1 MFKFFH
7 SSAPTVPV
15 PTPGKLGR
23 MNEISVP
30 DQSGHELTTAATDA
44 ADQQGTGG
52 RQKRR
57 RRRRQRERRKGWSVE
72 VRAGT
77 LNVGTMAG
85 KGKADRK
92 E

>member
-1 MFKFFH
+1 M
-7 SSAPTVPV
+7 PV

-23 MNEISVP
+23 MNEIFIP
-30 DQSGHELTTAATDA
+30 DQSGHELTTAATGA
-44 ADQQGTGG
+44 ADQQGTGR
-52 RQKRR
+52 RQKRRR

-72 VRAGT
+72 ARAGT